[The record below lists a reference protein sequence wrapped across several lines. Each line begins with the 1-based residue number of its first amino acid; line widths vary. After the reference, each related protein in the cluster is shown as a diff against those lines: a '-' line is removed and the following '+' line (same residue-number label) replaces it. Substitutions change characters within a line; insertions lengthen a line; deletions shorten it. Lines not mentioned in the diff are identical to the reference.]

1 MILVLALTAGTSIS
15 VFGATYADSHP
26 FNSVGTAAYEDFE
39 TFSQHDGADYHSVNE
54 NDYAPHE
61 LIHAQPY
68 FKYTLDTA
76 ANTPELSAANSM
88 PESSAPSYEFAYGEY
103 DAHSYKLWSVKISAD
118 YANTVSAMKPLH
130 SVMTSAS
137 GY

>member
-54 NDYAPHE
+54 IA
-61 LIHAQPY
+61 AQVVQSE
-68 FKYTLDTA
+68 TES
-76 ANTPELSAANSM
+76 PEAKTFFRN
-88 PESSAPSYEFAYGEY
+88 
-103 DAHSYKLWSVKISAD
+103 KILT
-118 YANTVSAMKPLH
+118 YL
-130 SVMTSAS
+130 
-137 GY
+137 